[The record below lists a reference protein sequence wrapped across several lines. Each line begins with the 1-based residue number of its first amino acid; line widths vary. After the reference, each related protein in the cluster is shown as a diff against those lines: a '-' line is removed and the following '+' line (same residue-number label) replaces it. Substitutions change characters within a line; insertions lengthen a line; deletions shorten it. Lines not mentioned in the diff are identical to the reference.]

1 MQFHRLAHDIA
12 QHLAGQRTIHHFQ
25 TVRQPMVDMPFGGE
39 TVNDLMESPGHD
51 ADLPTMT
58 VKLVDQRQRAIGE
71 VQLVV
76 HGVEHAHGQSLE
88 QCDTLTQRI
97 TEFDFPA
104 HGTFGDLRYLVA
116 AAGRL
121 AELVDDFLVDQR
133 GIHIHDKQTRLRQ
146 RRRGRGAVTVT
157 HGVRGRLVRGRE
169 RLHVGHVIRFV
180 RRLQSFVKHTVDCRK
195 SLGQYPVC
203 MNPCAYRPS
212 RPLRCTERATPAP
225 LSAPLPRSLWPSR
238 PRRFAGRVI

>member
-1 MQFHRLAHDIA
+1 
-12 QHLAGQRTIHHFQ
+12 
-25 TVRQPMVDMPFGGE
+25 
-39 TVNDLMESPGHD
+39 
-51 ADLPTMT
+51 MT

-71 VQLVV
+71 VQLVM

-133 GIHIHDKQTRLRQ
+133 GIHIHDKQTGLRQ
-146 RRRGRGAVTVT
+146 RRRGRGAVT

-169 RLHVGHVIRFV
+169 HLHVRHVIRFV

-195 SLGQYPVC
+195 SLGQYRY
-203 MNPCAYRPS
+203 A
-212 RPLRCTERATPAP
+212 
-225 LSAPLPRSLWPSR
+225 
-238 PRRFAGRVI
+238 